1 MEGPFPVPQVAFSQ
15 PASSAD
21 GLVRLV
27 GIARMAAESSVLIE
41 KRRVE
46 YRNLA
51 TRKWLNRCQ
60 SDRVPFDWTINPYR
74 GCEFACKYC
83 YARYTHDFLERHD
96 PVAFETEIYAKEWN
110 AASFQEELRSVKPGQ
125 IIALGTATDPYQ
137 PAERRFLST
146 QNLLEAMATL
156 RGVSIFLTTK
166 SSLVSRDA
174 ALLVALAE
182 HNRVHV
188 TVTVTTIN
196 RNLARLTEPLAPS
209 PEMRLKAVAKLA
221 EAGVSVG
228 VMASPILPLITDSEA
243 NLLAVAKA
251 AKAAG
256 AKQFG
261 AHVVFLQPT
270 AQRVFYP
277 FLAEHFPEHLARY
290 RRTFRDDAYLHG
302 AYPEKMRAL
311 VEDIRCQVGLLARDI
326 DTQPPPVVTPEP
338 AQMLLF

>member
-1 MEGPFPVPQVAFSQ
+1 VPQVAFS
-15 PASSAD
+15 PASGRPD

-27 GIARMAAESSVLIE
+27 GIARMAAESSVLLE

-60 SDRVPFDWTINPYR
+60 SERVPFDWTINPYR

-96 PVAFETEIYAKEWN
+96 PAAFETEIYAKDWN
-110 AASFQEELRSVKPGQ
+110 AADFQDELKSVKPGQ
-125 IIALGTATDPYQ
+125 IIAIGTATDPYQ

-146 QNLLEAMATL
+146 QNVLDAVSIL
-156 RGVSIFLTTK
+156 RGVSICLTTK

-174 ALLVALAE
+174 ALFLALAK

-188 TVTVTTIN
+188 TVTVTTTN
-196 RNLARLTEPLAPS
+196 KSLARLTEPFAPS

-228 VMASPILPLITDSEA
+228 VMASPILPLISDSES
-243 NLLAVAKA
+243 NLLAVAEA
-251 AKAAG
+251 AKLAG

-261 AHVVFLQPT
+261 AHVVFLQPA

-290 RRTFRDDAYLHG
+290 QRSFRDGAYLSG
-302 AYPEKMRAL
+302 SYPEKMRNL
-311 VEDIRCQVGLLARDI
+311 VQDIRRQVGLLARDI
-326 DTQPPPVVTPEP
+326 DAAPPNPV
-338 AQMLLF
+338 AQQMLLF

>member
-1 MEGPFPVPQVAFSQ
+1 VPQVAFSHQ
-15 PASSAD
+15 QANPSGD
-21 GLVRLV
+21 PVRLV
-27 GIARMAAESSVLIE
+27 GIARMAAESTVLIE

-96 PVAFETEIYAKEWN
+96 PAAFETEIYAKEWN
-110 AASFQEELRSVKPGQ
+110 ATEFQEELKSVRPGQ
-125 IIALGTATDPYQ
+125 IIAIGTATDPYQ

-146 QNLLEAMATL
+146 QNLLDGLSTL
-156 RGVSIFLTTK
+156 RGASIFLTTK

-174 ALLVALAE
+174 ALFLSLARN
-182 HNRVHV
+182 NRVHV
-188 TVTVTTIN
+188 TVTITTTS
-196 RNLARLTEPLAPS
+196 RSLARLTEPFAPS

-228 VMASPILPLITDSEA
+228 VMASPILPLISDSEA
-243 NLLAVAKA
+243 NLLAVAQA

-261 AHVVFLQPT
+261 AHVVFLQPA

-277 FLAEHFPEHLARY
+277 FLAERFPEHLARY
-290 RRTFRDDAYLHG
+290 QSSFRDGAYLSG
-302 AYPEKMRAL
+302 SYPEKMRAR
-311 VEDIRCQVGLLARDI
+311 VEDIRRQLGLVARDI
-326 DTQPPPVVTPEP
+326 DTQPAPIAPPD
-338 AQMLLF
+338 AQMRLF

>member
-1 MEGPFPVPQVAFSQ
+1 VPQVAFFH
-15 PASSAD
+15 PANPSGD
-21 GLVRLV
+21 PVRLV
-27 GIARMAAESSVLIE
+27 GIARMAAESSVLLE

-60 SDRVPFDWTINPYR
+60 SERVPFDWTINPYR
-74 GCEFACKYC
+74 GCEFGCKYC

-96 PVAFETEIYAKEWN
+96 PVTFETEIYAKEWN
-110 AASFQEELRSVKPGQ
+110 AADFQDELKSVKAGQ
-125 IIALGTATDPYQ
+125 IIAIGTATDPYQ

-146 QNLLEAMATL
+146 QNLLEALPSL

-166 SSLVSRDA
+166 SALVSRDA
-174 ALLVALAE
+174 ELFLALAK
-182 HNRVHV
+182 HNKVHV
-188 TVTVTTIN
+188 TVTVTTTS
-196 RNLARLTEPLAPS
+196 RTLARLTEPFAPS
-209 PEMRLKAVAKLA
+209 PETRLKAVAKLA

-251 AKAAG
+251 TKAAG

-261 AHVVFLQPT
+261 ARVVFLQPT

-277 FLAEHFPEHLARY
+277 FLAEHYPEHLARY
-290 RRTFRDDAYLHG
+290 ERNFRDGAYLSG
-302 AYPEKMRAL
+302 SYPEKMRAL
-311 VEDIRCQVGLLARDI
+311 VNDIRHQVGLLNRDT
-326 DTQPPPVVTPEP
+326 DTPPPPSAQP
-338 AQMLLF
+338 AEQMLLF

>member
-1 MEGPFPVPQVAFSQ
+1 MPQVAFSR
-15 PASSAD
+15 PASSSD

-27 GIARMAAESSVLIE
+27 GIARMAAESSVLVE

-60 SDRVPFDWTINPYR
+60 SERVPFDWTINPYR
-74 GCEFACKYC
+74 GCEFGCKYC

-96 PVAFETEIYAKEWN
+96 PAAFETEIYAKEWN
-110 AASFQEELRSVKPGQ
+110 AADFQEELRSVKAGQ
-125 IIALGTATDPYQ
+125 IIGVGTATDPYQ

-146 QNLLEAMATL
+146 QNLLEAMSTL

-166 SSLVSRDA
+166 SNLASRDA
-174 ALLVALAE
+174 ALFLALAK

-188 TVTVTTIN
+188 TLTITTTN
-196 RNLARLTEPLAPS
+196 RSLARLTEPFAPS
-209 PEMRLKAVAKLA
+209 PEMRLKAVSKLA

-243 NLLAVAKA
+243 NLLAVAQA

-256 AKQFG
+256 ANRFG
-261 AHVVFLQPT
+261 AYVVFLQPT

-290 RRTFRDDAYLHG
+290 RRSFRDG
-302 AYPEKMRAL
+302 AFLSGSYPEKMRDL
-311 VEDIRCQVGLLARDI
+311 VRDIRHHVGLAAREI
-326 DTQPPPVVTPEP
+326 DTEPPLPAPP
-338 AQMLLF
+338 SAQMLLF

>member
-1 MEGPFPVPQVAFSQ
+1 MSQVAYARAASQ
-15 PASSAD
+15 PD

-27 GIARMAAESSVLIE
+27 GIARMAAESSVLVE

-60 SDRVPFDWTINPYR
+60 SERVPFDWTINPYR
-74 GCEFACKYC
+74 GCEFGCKYC

-96 PVAFETEIYAKEWN
+96 PAAFETEIYAKEWN
-110 AASFQEELRSVKPGQ
+110 AAEFCEELRSVKPGQ
-125 IIALGTATDPYQ
+125 IVAIGTATDPYQ

-146 QNLLEAMATL
+146 QNVLEAMAGL
-156 RGVSIFLTTK
+156 RDVSICLTTK
-166 SSLVSRDA
+166 SGLVSRDA
-174 ALLVALAE
+174 SLFLALAQ

-188 TVTVTTIN
+188 TVTITTVN
-196 RNLARLTEPLAPS
+196 RSLARLTEPFAPS
-209 PEMRLKAVAKLA
+209 PEMRLKAVAQLA

-228 VMASPILPLITDSEA
+228 VMASPILPLITDSEE

-251 AKAAG
+251 AKNAG

-261 AHVVFLQPT
+261 AYVVFLQPA

-277 FLAEHFPEHLARY
+277 FLAEHFPGHLGRY
-290 RRTFRDDAYLHG
+290 RRSFRDGAYLSG
-302 AYPEKMRAL
+302 SYPEKMRTL
-311 VEDIRCQVGLLARDI
+311 VRDIRQHVGMVSRDL
-326 DTQPPPVVTPEP
+326 DAAPPPSPP
-338 AQMLLF
+338 SAQMLLF

>member
-1 MEGPFPVPQVAFSQ
+1 VSQVAFSR
-15 PASSAD
+15 PLGRPD
-21 GLVRLV
+21 DLVRLV

-60 SDRVPFDWTINPYR
+60 SERVPFDWTINPYR

-96 PVAFETEIYAKEWN
+96 PAAFETEIYAKDWK
-110 AASFQEELRSVKPGQ
+110 AADFQKELKSVKAGQ
-125 IIALGTATDPYQ
+125 IIAIGTATDPYQ

-146 QNLLEAMATL
+146 QNVLEGMSSL
-156 RGVSIFLTTK
+156 RGVSIGLTTK

-174 ALLVALAE
+174 ALFLALAK

-188 TVTVTTIN
+188 TVTVTTTN
-196 RNLARLTEPLAPS
+196 KSLARLTEPFAPS

-221 EAGVSVG
+221 EAGVSVS

-243 NLLAVAKA
+243 NLLAVAQA

-261 AHVVFLQPT
+261 AHAVFLQPA

-290 RRTFRDDAYLHG
+290 QRSFRDGAYLTG
-302 AYPEKMRAL
+302 SYPEKMRSL
-311 VEDIRCQVGLLARDI
+311 VQDIRRQVGLLSRDI
-326 DTQPPPVVTPEP
+326 DSAPPPSPP
-338 AQMLLF
+338 DQQMLLF